1 MFLHI
6 LFLSFMKTS
15 VVVNVRIRLESGFL
29 NQIHITMMSKVN
41 VCLLMVLAAGL
52 ILISCE
58 GPTGPE
64 GPQGIQG
71 EQGPAGPQGLTG
83 EVGNAN
89 VITYEFTV
97 FTSDWGNNLHY
108 GSGNIFRAY
117 TVTEEDAG
125 GTDIVHFFNEG
136 GAILVY
142 ANANHAGG
150 GSLGSWHNLPYM
162 YRSLDGIGLRI
173 FYMFSRGQ
181 LGITRT
187 TNGWDANSIA
197 EDNLPDSV
205 DIKLILIENTSLN
218 QLIEAGVSLEDHK
231 AVISYFGK
239 KNFGMSDF

>member
-1 MFLHI
+1 
-6 LFLSFMKTS
+6 
-15 VVVNVRIRLESGFL
+15 
-29 NQIHITMMSKVN
+29 MSKVN

-89 VITYEFTV
+89 VKTYEFTV
-97 FTSDWGNNLHY
+97 ATDDWGSNLHY

-117 TVTEEDAG
+117 TVTEEDVG
-125 GTDIVHFFNEG
+125 GMDIVHFFHEG

-142 ANANHAGG
+142 ANAHHTNG

-162 YRSLDGIGLRI
+162 YRSVDGIGIRI
-173 FYMFSRGQ
+173 VHFFSRGQ

-187 TNGWDANSIA
+187 TNGWDSNSIS

-205 DIKLILIENTSLN
+205 DFKMVLIENVSLN
-218 QLIEAGVSLEDHK
+218 QMIDAGVNPEDHK
-231 AVISYFGK
+231 SVISYF
-239 KNFGMSDF
+239 NSSD

>member
-1 MFLHI
+1 
-6 LFLSFMKTS
+6 
-15 VVVNVRIRLESGFL
+15 
-29 NQIHITMMSKVN
+29 MMSKMN
-41 VCLLMVLAAGL
+41 ICLFMVLAAGL

-64 GPQGIQG
+64 GPPGIQG

-89 VITYEFTV
+89 VKTYEFTV
-97 FTSDWGNNLHY
+97 NKADWGSNLHY

-125 GTDIVHFFNEG
+125 GTDIAHFFLEG

-142 ANANHAGG
+142 ANAHHING

-162 YRSLDGIGLRI
+162 YRSVDGIGIRI
-173 FYMFSRGQ
+173 IHMFSRRQ

-187 TNGWDANSIA
+187 TNGWDSNSIS

-205 DIKLILIENTSLN
+205 DIKMILIENVSLN
-218 QLIEAGVSLEDHK
+218 QLIEAGVDPEDHK
-231 AVISYFGK
+231 SVISHFGA
-239 KNFGMSDF
+239 SD